1 MFLNIDDSDRA
12 WRALIVHNTSKGIYV
27 TSESLA
33 DYDVDNEHH
42 HGTPLPRK
50 LIPATQIASYFN

>member
-42 HGTPLPRK
+42 NGTPLPRK
-50 LIPATQIASYFN
+50 LIPATQIASYLN

>member
-1 MFLNIDDSDRA
+1 MALNIDDSDRM
-12 WRALIVHNTSKGIYV
+12 WRALIVHHTSKGIFV

-33 DYDVDNEHH
+33 DYDVDNQHN

-50 LIPATQIASYFN
+50 LIPATQIASYYN